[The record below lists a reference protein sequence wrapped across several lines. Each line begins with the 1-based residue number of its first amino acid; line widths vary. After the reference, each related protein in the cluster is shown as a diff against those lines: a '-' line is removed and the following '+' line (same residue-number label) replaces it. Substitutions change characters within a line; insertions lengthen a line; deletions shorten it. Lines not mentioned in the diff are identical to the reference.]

1 MRRRRER
8 SILLRAAEQISFRR
22 RGKTYIAL
30 ICLLLVGLAGLYIA
44 GGVRRGLEDP
54 IRTVKAVN
62 YESGS
67 GYFSTG
73 YIVRD
78 EAVMTL
84 DSSITSLIPAEGQK
98 VSAGQAV
105 AMGYVSADAQSR
117 QRKIAQLEEQLKEL
131 EYASGA
137 SAAAY
142 NKAAA
147 DAEIRE
153 RILETAVMLERG
165 NILAVSEAAPS
176 LKGLVL
182 RSTASEEDLS
192 AITRQEMEVRQELAE
207 LRTQLHG
214 QTRVA
219 SAPTSGYFSGVV
231 DGFESVLTPRS
242 LESLSPLALDRL
254 TAGAQPAGA
263 FGKLVLGDT
272 WYYVTAVPEADLKDV
287 EVGDRAKVSFAHD
300 LRTAIDMRIRHLSQ
314 PEDGRCVVV
323 FSCGDFIRDVTM
335 MRGQSADIV
344 FRSYSGLRVPKD
356 AVHVREDGR
365 VGVYVLESAAYKWKS
380 VEILYDNGESYIVR
394 LDKSSTQNLWPGD
407 EIIVDDKGAYDGKVV
422 V

>member
-1 MRRRRER
+1 MRRRKE
-8 SILLRAAEQISFRR
+8 STLLRAAEQIAFRKH
-22 RGKTYIAL
+22 GKTYIAL
-30 ICLLLVGLAGLYIA
+30 ICLLLVALAGLYITA
-44 GGVRRGLEDP
+44 VVRRGLEDP
-54 IRTVKAVN
+54 VRTVKAVS

-67 GYFSTG
+67 GCFSTG

-78 EAVMTL
+78 EAVMTM
-84 DSSITSLIPAEGQK
+84 DNSITSLIPAEGQK

-105 AMGYVSADAQSR
+105 AMGYVSPDAQSR

-147 DAEIRE
+147 DAEIRD
-153 RILETAVMLERG
+153 RILEMAVMLQRG
-165 NILAVSEAAPS
+165 SLLAVSDAAPS

-182 RSTASEEDLS
+182 RSAAGETDLTAI
-192 AITRQEMEVRQELAE
+192 AQQEQAVQKELDG
-207 LRTQLHG
+207 LRAQASG
-214 QTRVA
+214 QTRVV

-242 LESLSPLALDRL
+242 LESLSPSALDQIS
-254 TAGAQPAGA
+254 AGAQPAGA

-272 WYYVTAVPEADLKDV
+272 WYYVTSVPEADLKDV
-287 EVGDRAKVSFAHD
+287 SVGDDATVSFAHD
-300 LRTAIDMRIRHLSQ
+300 LRTSIKMRVRHVSQ
-314 PEDGRCVVV
+314 PEEGRCVVV
-323 FSCGDFIRDVTM
+323 LSCGDFIRDVTM
-335 MRGQSADIV
+335 MRGQSADVV
-344 FRSYSGLRVPKD
+344 FRSYSGLRVPKE
-356 AVHVREDGR
+356 AVHVREDGK
-365 VGVYVLESAAYKWKS
+365 VGVYILESAAYKWKT

-407 EIIVDDKGAYDGKVV
+407 DIIVDDKDAYDGKVV

>member
-1 MRRRRER
+1 MRRKR
-8 SILLRAAEQISFRR
+8 SFFLRAAEQIPFRR

-30 ICLLLVGLAGLYIA
+30 IVLILAALAAVSVGIGL
-44 GGVRRGLEDP
+44 REGLEAP
-54 IRTVKAVN
+54 IRTVKAVP

-78 EAVMTL
+78 EAVMTM
-84 DSSITSLIPAEGQK
+84 DSSITSLVPAEGER

-105 AMGYVSADAQSR
+105 AMGYVSADAQTR
-117 QRKIAQLEEQLKEL
+117 QRKIAQLEERLKEL

-147 DAEIRE
+147 DMEIRDK
-153 RILETAVMLERG
+153 ILEMAVMLGRG
-165 NILAVSEAAPS
+165 NVLAVGDAAPN

-192 AITRQEMEVRQELAE
+192 AIARQEKNIREERDA
-207 LRTQLHG
+207 LRAQLSG
-214 QTRVA
+214 QMRVV
-219 SAPTSGYFSGVV
+219 SAPASGYFSGVV
-231 DGFESVLTPRS
+231 DGYESVLTPRS
-242 LESLSPLALDRL
+242 LEALSPTELDRI
-254 TAGAQPAGA
+254 AADAQPAGA

-272 WYYVTAVPEADLKDV
+272 WYYVTTIPEAELK
-287 EVGDRAKVSFAHD
+287 ETELGDSAEVSFAHD
-300 LRTAIDMRIRHLSQ
+300 LRTAITMRISHISQ
-314 PEDGRCVVV
+314 PENGRCVVV
-323 FSCGDFIRDVTM
+323 FTCGDYIRDVTM
-335 MRGQSADIV
+335 MRSQSADIV
-344 FRSYSGLRVPKD
+344 FRSYAGLRVPKE
-356 AVHVREDGR
+356 AVHVREDGK
-365 VGVYVLESAAYKWKS
+365 VGVYVLESAAYKWKT

-394 LDKSSTQNLWPGD
+394 LDKSSTRNLWPGD
-407 EIIVDDKGAYDGKVV
+407 DIIVDDKDAYDGKVV